1 MDTYK
6 ATQEEADIR
15 LKEMQKS
22 SYEFNRDIVLGA
34 KNPVSLK
41 QRCRSGG
48 YLIPVSLTKIS
59 YTENQVFHWRMNK
72 FCLIEEISTGLY

>member
-41 QRCRSGG
+41 QRYRSGG
-48 YLIPVSLTKIS
+48 GAKKLVSLK
-59 YTENQVFHWRMNK
+59 
-72 FCLIEEISTGLY
+72 EIYRTGGQEPG